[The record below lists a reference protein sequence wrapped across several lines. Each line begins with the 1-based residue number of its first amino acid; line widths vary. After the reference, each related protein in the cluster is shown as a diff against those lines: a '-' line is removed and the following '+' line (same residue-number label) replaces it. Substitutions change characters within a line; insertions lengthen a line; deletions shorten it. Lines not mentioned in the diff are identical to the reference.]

1 MKKISSLCGAAVLS
15 VVVAS
20 CGGGS
25 GNDAM
30 QNNDVVTPA
39 PEPVGTAG
47 EEATAAQPEPA
58 APSDA
63 LPGTASPM
71 PIIGG
76 VGALLVGAGVMLR
89 RYVGRG

>member
-1 MKKISSLCGAAVLS
+1 MKKISSLCGAAILS

-20 CGGGS
+20 CGGTPD
-25 GNDAM
+25 NDARR
-30 QNNDVVTPA
+30 NTDVATAA

-58 APSDA
+58 GAPDA

-76 VGALLVGAGVMLR
+76 VGALLVGAGVILR
-89 RYVGRG
+89 RYIGRG